1 MRLRI
6 SRKIQLGV
14 ILLVIVSPFAWEA
27 TRRFSTFFAVPS
39 GRQHIQGASPAAPD
53 DEDGVPGA
61 DNFLSVKNRS
71 RCYCHAGSFLS
82 DPDAIGGFGKS
93 GNLPR
98 KVGSGSSGRGLF
110 LLAQPEVVTSFAGGS
125 GMRLTVVNQTHDL
138 LAFAACDS
146 YLPITQEAQD
156 VDGSWKPLDKLP
168 ESDCG
173 NSYHRVF
180 LSPNYFWAIA
190 APRYKGPVAT
200 KLRFTMQLADGSSL
214 HSNVFDGSIHQGQ
227 FSVAGTTRIVK

>member
-6 SRKIQLGV
+6 SRKIQLGL
-14 ILLVIVSPFAWEA
+14 IMLIGVSPMAWEA

-39 GRQHIQGASPAAPD
+39 GWRHTQGAKPAAPD
-53 DEDGVPGA
+53 DQTGVPGA
-61 DNFLSVKNRS
+61 DNFLSMQNKS
-71 RCYCHAGSFLS
+71 RYYCHAGSFLN
-82 DPDAIGGFGKS
+82 DPDASGFGTS

-98 KVGSGSSGRGLF
+98 QVSSGTTGRGLF

-125 GMRLTVVNQTHDL
+125 GMRLTIVNQTHDL
-138 LAFAACDS
+138 LTFAACDS

-156 VDGSWKPLDKLP
+156 VDGSWQPIDELKN
-168 ESDCG
+168 SDCG

-180 LSPNYFWAIA
+180 PSPNHFWSFA

-200 KLRFTMQLADGSSL
+200 KLRFTMRLADGSRL
-214 HSNVFDGSIHQGQ
+214 HSNEFDGSIHQSQ
-227 FSVAGTTRIVK
+227 FSVAGAAQIVE